1 MGMPTGLGPL
11 KCWSAA
17 LHGYFVGTRDLSLT
31 NVFCIVDDG
40 IVGMLLDLSFN
51 RKGGDL

>member
-1 MGMPTGLGPL
+1 MEQPV
-11 KCWSAA
+11 A
-17 LHGYFVGTRDLSLT
+17 HQRD
-31 NVFCIVDDG
+31 FAIVDDG